1 MKQLKIKITGSGD
14 KWAISRMLEEVSHLI
29 ANTCHTKLEN
39 GVEWEDGIL
48 MTEISEDPDIKEDKT
63 PKEILTDADI
73 QGTAVN
79 LDHTLS
85 LEEINWVRLCYEDA
99 QRQDPSGNWKLV
111 VEDLIYQIPRIR
123 DHE

>member
-14 KWAISRMLEEVSHLI
+14 KWAISRMLEELSHLV
-29 ANTCHTKLEN
+29 ANTSSTKLEN

-48 MTEISEDPDIKEDKT
+48 MTEISEDSDIEEDKT
-63 PKEILTDADI
+63 PKLNLTNADI
-73 QGTAVN
+73 QGVAVN
-79 LDHTLS
+79 IHQTLS
-85 LEEINWVRLCYEDA
+85 LKEIEWVRLCYEDA
-99 QRQDPSGNWKLV
+99 QRQDPSGTWNLV